1 MGTFGGPTPHTN
13 WYKVYQWSTWNDV
26 STFSYDLDN
35 STSAPSFT
43 RILYIFAVGNSSVWI
58 EMDDFT
64 SNTANRTGVPLT
76 WTYEVDVTNLV
87 AKFKKDTFTG
97 ADNSTIYNR
106 FNGVDGRINF
116 WPSNYSPTGETDS
129 LYDSDDSGYGASN
142 GFGSMQF
149 FDTSQSPSHC
159 IFSWSAWGFNNTYG
173 IGNRSTSHPDWTFA
187 YNGATILAEGNKSL
201 GQVWVK

>member
-1 MGTFGGPTPHTN
+1 MYVGPRPQTS

-26 STFSYDLDN
+26 GTFSYDLDN
-35 STSAPSFT
+35 SASAPSFS
-43 RILYIFAVGNSSVWI
+43 RILYIFAVGDSSVWI
-58 EMDDFT
+58 ELDDFT

-87 AKFKKDTFTG
+87 AKFKKGTFTG

-116 WPSNYSPTGETDS
+116 WPSNYGTTGENDS
-129 LYDSDDSGYGASN
+129 LYDSDDSGFGTSN
-142 GFGSMQF
+142 GYGSMQF
-149 FDTSQSPSHC
+149 FDVSQSPSHC
-159 IFSWSAWGFNNTYG
+159 MFSWSYWGSGTNIFG
-173 IGNRSTSHPDWTFA
+173 IGNRNTSHPDWTFA
-187 YNGATILAEGNKSL
+187 NNGASILAEGNKTL